1 MARKVRTVFSV
12 MLFFGFMLGGFFQL
26 NTARSADDSKIT
38 IAYIADEIGR
48 IEPCG

>member
-1 MARKVRTVFSV
+1 MARKVQMVFSF
-12 MLFFGFMLGGFFQL
+12 MLFLGFMMGGVIRIDI
-26 NTARSADDSKIT
+26 ARSADDSKLT